1 MYTVTITSQGQI
13 TIPAAVRRA
22 MGLRAG
28 DELSLSVSAD
38 HNSANLR
45 KVMTLDELTD
55 FAMSKINTTA
65 KPLTDANAYYQQHR
79 QEKIR

>member
-38 HNSANLR
+38 HNSTNLR

-55 FAMSKINTTA
+55 FAMSKINATA
-65 KPLTDANAYYQQHR
+65 KPVADANAYYQQHR

>member
-28 DELSLSVSAD
+28 DELSLSISVDRS
-38 HNSANLR
+38 SANLR
-45 KVMTLDELTD
+45 KVMALDELTD
-55 FAMSKINTTA
+55 FAMSKINTTV
-65 KPLTDANAYYQQHR
+65 KPVTDVNAYYQQHR
-79 QEKIR
+79 QEEIR